1 MSASA
6 GVGTNV
12 YGTVAAGW
20 EPVREEFE
28 AFVAA
33 EAHSPRRS
41 WRCTGTAA
49 AWSTCGP
56 ARTPVP
62 TP

>member
-33 EAHSPRRS
+33 EAHSPEAQLAVYRDGRRVVDL
-41 WRCTGTAA
+41 WAA
-49 AWSTCGP
+49 
-56 ARTPVP
+56 
-62 TP
+62 